1 MNPETSLVEPVSP
14 RPKAL
19 KSVPR
24 LPDEPRFRELAEE
37 LDALHRRT
45 LATLGQ
51 EDVDYI
57 NRLDRFSQ
65 AMQIIG
71 RVLIHTS
78 LEPVSFFAGVGAL
91 WVHKQLQ
98 ATEVGHSAL
107 HGAWDRLPG
116 CEKFSSRTFR
126 WDAPIDEESW
136 RHVHNVMHHAN
147 TNIAGKDP
155 DIHFGPMRFTE
166 HTPHSLRHRLALPFG
181 ALMIVPNFLFVI
193 NSHVTG
199 VNDTLSDNGRP
210 EKLDVLRDRSSE
222 SVRRAWKKALRKY
235 VPYYLKEY
243 AFYPALAG
251 PLFWKVALGNFMA
264 ETLRSG
270 YSAATILC
278 GHVGGDVKS
287 WPAGTRANGRGEWY
301 AMQVESTNDFEVSLP
316 LSILCGGLERQIEHH
331 LFPALPPRRLRQIAP
346 EVQAICEK
354 HGVAYKTASWG
365 KTLRKVFGHVARLS
379 WPDAQPLAHRGG

>member
-1 MNPETSLVEPVSP
+1 MNIESVRVESASARPQVHRP
-14 RPKAL
+14 R
-19 KSVPR
+19 S
-24 LPDEPRFRELAEE
+24 DEDRFRVFAED

-45 LATLGQ
+45 LAKLGS

-57 NRLDRFSQ
+57 HKLDRFSQ
-65 AMQIIG
+65 TMQVVG
-71 RVLIHTS
+71 RVLIHVS
-78 LEPVSFFAGVGAL
+78 LEPVTFLAGVGAL
-91 WVHKQLQ
+91 WIHKQLQ

-116 CEKFSSRTFR
+116 CEKFASTTFR
-126 WDAPIDEESW
+126 WQTPIDEESW

-147 TNIAGKDP
+147 TNVAGKDP

-166 HTPHSLRHRLALPFG
+166 QTPHSWRHRFAIPFG
-181 ALMIVPNFLFVI
+181 AAMIVPNFLFVI

-199 VNDTLSDNGRP
+199 LNDVVSDNGRP
-210 EKLDVLRDRSSE
+210 EKYDVLRDRSPA
-222 SVRRAWKKALRKY
+222 SVKRAWKRALRKY

-251 PLFWKVALGNFMA
+251 PFFWKVALGNFMS
-264 ETLRSG
+264 ETLRNV

-278 GHVGGDVKS
+278 GHVGDDVKS
-287 WPAGTRANGRGEWY
+287 WPAGTRASGRGEWC
-301 AMQVESTNDFEVSLP
+301 AMQVEATNDFEVSLP

-331 LFPALPPRRLRQIAP
+331 LFPNLPPRRLREIAP
-346 EVQAICEK
+346 EVRAVCEK

-365 KTLRKVFGHVARLS
+365 KTLGKVVRHVARMS
-379 WPDAQPLAHRGG
+379 FP

>member
-1 MNPETSLVEPVSP
+1 MNVENIRVEPATHRAKTP
-14 RPKAL
+14 GP
-19 KSVPR
+19 
-24 LPDEPRFRELAEE
+24 LPDEARLRAFGEE

-45 LATLGQ
+45 LAKLGQ
-51 EDVDYI
+51 EDVDFI
-57 NRLDRFSQ
+57 HKLDRFSQ
-65 AMQIIG
+65 AMQIVG

-78 LEPVSFFAGVGAL
+78 VEPVTFFSGVGAL

-126 WDAPIDEESW
+126 WDAPVDEESW
-136 RHVHNVMHHAN
+136 RHVHNVMHHGN

-166 HTPHSLRHRLALPFG
+166 QTPHSWRNFLAIPLG
-181 ALMIVPNFLFVI
+181 AVMIVPNFLFVI

-264 ETLRSG
+264 ETLRSL

-278 GHVGGDVKS
+278 GHVGEDVKS
-287 WPAGTRANGRGEWY
+287 WPAGTRAHGRGEWY
-301 AMQVESTNDFEVSLP
+301 AMQVEATNDFEVSLP

-331 LFPALPPRRLRQIAP
+331 LFPSLPPRRLREIAP
-346 EVQAICEK
+346 EVQGICEK

-365 KTLRKVFGHVARLS
+365 KTLRKVVGQVARLS
-379 WPDAQPLAHRGG
+379 RPAALAPAAA

>member
-1 MNPETSLVEPVSP
+1 MNLEVPGVEPATLHS
-14 RPKAL
+14 RPPPKRREFAADAQ
-19 KSVPR
+19 R
-24 LPDEPRFRELAEE
+24 LTAFAEE

-45 LATLGQ
+45 IAKLGQ

-57 NRLDRFSQ
+57 KGLDRFSQ
-65 AMQIIG
+65 AMQVVG
-71 RVLIHTS
+71 RVLIHAS
-78 LEPVSFFAGVGAL
+78 VEPATFFVGVGAL

-136 RHVHNVMHHAN
+136 RQVHNVMHHRN

-166 HTPHSLRHRLALPFG
+166 QTPHSWRNWLAVPFG

-222 SVRRAWKKALRKY
+222 SVQRAWKRALRKY
-235 VPYYLKEY
+235 VPYYVKEY
-243 AFYPALAG
+243 GFYPALAG

-264 ETLRSG
+264 ETMRSF

-287 WPAGTRANGRGEWY
+287 WPAGTRPDGRGEWY
-301 AMQVESTNDFEVSLP
+301 AMQVEATNDFEVSLP
-316 LSILCGGLERQIEHH
+316 VSILCGGLERQIEHH
-331 LFPALPPRRLRQIAP
+331 LFPNLPPRRLRQIAP
-346 EVQAICEK
+346 EVQAICER

-365 KTLRKVFGHVARLS
+365 KTLRKVFAQVAPLS
-379 WPDAQPLAHRGG
+379 RPDVLAPAA